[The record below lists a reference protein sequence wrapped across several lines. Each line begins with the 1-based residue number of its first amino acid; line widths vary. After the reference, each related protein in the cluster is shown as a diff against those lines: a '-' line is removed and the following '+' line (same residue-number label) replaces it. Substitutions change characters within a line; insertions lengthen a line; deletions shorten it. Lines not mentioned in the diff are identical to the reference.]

1 MLICIKKIVCFW
13 CVSLVLV
20 GGRVQAA
27 EAYRRWRAG
36 PTPAPSTVACSDV
49 TASPANDLPAAAPH
63 QLANIK
69 CLTSQRRLLRPQ
81 GDKNGTFGGGCK
93 NDGRYFSSKSG
104 QEDDLKMTTVS
115 GH

>member
-49 TASPANDLPAAAPH
+49 TASPANDLGTLRH
-63 QLANIK
+63 QLHHREH
-69 CLTSQRRLLRPQ
+69 QMPGHR
-81 GDKNGTFGGGCK
+81 
-93 NDGRYFSSKSG
+93 SSDHR
-104 QEDDLKMTTVS
+104 QTIMHAVVV
-115 GH
+115 